1 MIKEEQIL
9 TSYNFARNANVVF
22 GEILT
27 HEEFNSLDVEKY
39 EIINKTDTTI
49 FYKLM
54 ELHLKENDIIF
65 CNTDLIFNLFK
76 NLKNINTLKNIKLI
90 TNQTDTLISERIYR
104 LKPDCISEW
113 YSVNVGY
120 ERLDLIPI
128 PLGISNNY
136 TPKNLIAKDFST
148 NSKYEESILEKK
160 NLLYVN
166 FVSNTNYKEREGL
179 YELFKTKAWAD
190 VQEPSLI
197 LDDYKN
203 DLRLYNF
210 TLAPWG
216 NGIDTH
222 RIWEAIYSGSI
233 PITKNH
239 TTFSNFSDLPILF
252 VDSYEE
258 INKELLESFLDS
270 YDLKNFNLAKLE
282 IDFWITQMNK
292 QKINSNFKVAL
303 SEGTF
308 SRWLFIKKHS
318 ISSKNKSYLKKIK
331 YFFKQIKKAFKKY
344 VW

>member
-1 MIKEEQIL
+1 MIKEDQIL
-9 TSYNFARNANVVF
+9 TSYNFARNSNVVF

-27 HEEFNSLDVEKY
+27 HEEFNSLDVKKY
-39 EIINKTDTTI
+39 EIVNKTDTTI
-49 FYKLM
+49 FYKLI
-54 ELHLKENDIIF
+54 ELHLEENDIIF

-76 NLKNINTLKNIKLI
+76 NLRNVKTLKNIKLI
-90 TNQTDTLISERIYR
+90 TNQTDTLISERIYK
-104 LKPDCISEW
+104 LKPECISEW

-120 ERLDLIPI
+120 EGLGLTSI
-128 PLGISNNY
+128 PLGLSNNY
-136 TPKNLIAKDFST
+136 TPKNLVAKDFSSY
-148 NSKYEESILEKK
+148 SKNEEKNLEKK

-166 FVSNTNYKEREGL
+166 FVSNTNHKEREGL

-190 VQEPSLI
+190 IQDPDLELI
-197 LDDYKN
+197 NYKK
-203 DLRLYNF
+203 DLKLYNF

-270 YDLKNFNLAKLE
+270 FDLKNFNLSKLE
-282 IDFWITQMNK
+282 IDFWITKMNK
-292 QKINSNFKVAL
+292 KKINSNLTVAL
-303 SEGTF
+303 SEDPL
-308 SRWLFIKKHS
+308 SRWLFLKQHS
-318 ISSKNKSYLKKIK
+318 INSKNKSYLKKIK
-331 YFFKQIKKAFKKY
+331 YFFKQVKKAFKKY